1 MNTLRT
7 QGSNQNVLSTNTE
20 LKPNHD
26 WSFTNRCL
34 LHLRLFRK
42 RLLMSL
48 KTWRTIG
55 IKPGISFSSLT
66 CKPWSSRGSQMKG
79 SRLNYYKSNET
90 TRARTHKRRSKK
102 YSAESLILRFHLR
115 KRIFDKNWNLSS
127 QEWNKQHWILLLS
140 APGLVKAR
148 TSSTDRLFI
157 LKGSPKGNFL
167 WSY

>member
-42 RLLMSL
+42 MLLMSL

-66 CKPWSSRGSQMKG
+66 CKPW
-79 SRLNYYKSNET
+79 
-90 TRARTHKRRSKK
+90 RAGVPKWKAHVWIIINPMRQQGQELTKEGRRSIQQ
-102 YSAESLILRFHLR
+102 SRSSFVSISESESLTKIGIWANKNEINNTGSCYCRLRVWS
-115 KRIFDKNWNLSS
+115 KP
-127 QEWNKQHWILLLS
+127 E
-140 APGLVKAR
+140 PAR
-148 TSSTDRLFI
+148 LIDCSF
-157 LKGSPKGNFL
+157 
-167 WSY
+167 